1 MAAKQFSSTVPIIR
15 MSELL
20 IVVFQTPPTD
30 SQARQL
36 LEDLLH
42 AVVETGP
49 KGIILDI
56 STLEVLDSY
65 LTRIIYDIARSARE
79 LGTRTAIVGMRPAVA
94 ITLVTMGLESLK
106 IQTYLCTEDAMKSM
120 ADNTRK

>member
-1 MAAKQFSSTVPIIR
+1 

-20 IVVFQTPPTD
+20 IVAFQTPPTD

-106 IQTYLCTEDAMKSM
+106 IQTYLCTEDAMKNM